1 MKQLIISE
9 KTDAADMKIGLRGK
23 HILLAE
29 DNELNAEI
37 AILEETGFII
47 DRVEDGI

>member
-1 MKQLIISE
+1 MEIS
-9 KTDAADMKIGLRGK
+9 LRGK

-37 AILEETGFII
+37 AIAILEETGLII
-47 DRVEDGI
+47 ERVEDGVLQN